1 MVHKIENS
9 FHRDSVEPLPLLKE
23 LYVWPKSELLKNGEN
38 VEVLSN
44 GKKAPQTREEFVT
57 VVRKSS
63 SSSKNSSQNKSVNLD
78 LTGSPLKGYR
88 TFLIKG
94 HTS

>member
-1 MVHKIENS
+1 MVFKPENS
-9 FHRDSVEPLPLLKE
+9 FHRDSVEPLPLLKD
-23 LYVWPKSELLKNGEN
+23 LYEWPNSEMFENGEN

-44 GKKAPQTREEFVT
+44 GKKEPENKEEFVT

-63 SSSKNSSQNKSVNLD
+63 SSSKKSTQNSSVNLD

-88 TFLIKG
+88 TF
-94 HTS
+94 